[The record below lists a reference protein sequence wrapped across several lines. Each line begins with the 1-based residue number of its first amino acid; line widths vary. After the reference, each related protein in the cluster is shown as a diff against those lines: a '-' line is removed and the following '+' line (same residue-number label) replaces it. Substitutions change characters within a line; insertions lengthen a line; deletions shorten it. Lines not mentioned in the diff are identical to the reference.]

1 MPRQLKEILHAKGI
15 SLVGALAAAG
25 ILGGLAMVFAQLT
38 KQQMQAQKRAETGVE
53 IVALSQRVVRTLY
66 DGKACINTLGA
77 GKNIAPGA
85 FFDLDA
91 IKNKDDQ
98 IVYQALTAD
107 PNAPSYGNRLLKV
120 ASLKLVV
127 NTNPNPI
134 PGDQAGAMLEVTLQ
148 KISSA
153 YTGQIETVKKFPVT
167 LELDT
172 AKKLVGC
179 VSDISAVADPVK
191 EAICKEIGG
200 TTAWDTTTKTC
211 TFGAC
216 QSGEYLEG
224 FDTSGKVCKTLPQI
238 ADMACTQQ
246 GWAVTKFQNGVPVCE
261 EVIPP
266 APAPQTLPDAVA
278 PTVTISAS
286 ATSPSAGDTVTLT
299 ANTSGGTYDG
309 ALTYDWMGNGLTGST
324 TGSSTDV
331 TLASAGTANVT
342 VEVTAT
348 GSGTNAK
355 SGTSDMAQAS
365 LSVDFST
372 STNDY
377 YDVPGKIYASTAPW
391 THSPQHLDRLAQ
403 KCKTAYDHPESQ
415 VCRNF
420 FHIPQQSAS
429 STYPRS
435 TYDNYEKVPSVLIGT
450 SSYTYWGIYTHWK
463 NYRVEWTHRAHT
475 PSGGNCSKATPAGV
489 PCVPFSGAGT
499 DYCYVRLVACD
510 SSSVTRIGGTP

>member
-1 MPRQLKEILHAKGI
+1 MPKQLKEILHAKGI

-77 GKNIAPGA
+77 GKNIAPGVS
-85 FFDLDA
+85 FPLDA
-91 IKNKDDQ
+91 IKNKDNQ
-98 IVYQALTAD
+98 VVYESLTSN

-153 YTGQIETVKKFPVT
+153 YTGQVETVKKFPVT

-172 AKKLVGC
+172 AKNLVGC

-200 TTAWDTTTKTC
+200 TTAWNAGSKKC

-216 QSGEYLEG
+216 PSGEYLEG
-224 FDTSGKVCKTLPQI
+224 FDTSGKVCKTVPQI
-238 ADMACTQQ
+238 ADMACAQQ

-261 EVIPP
+261 EVIPSVP
-266 APAPQTLPDAVA
+266 QPQTLPHAVA
-278 PTVTISAS
+278 PTVTITAS
-286 ATSPSAGDTVTLT
+286 NSSPTVGDTVTLT

-309 ALTYDWMGNGLTGST
+309 ALIYAWTGNGLTGST
-324 TGSSTDV
+324 TGQSTQV

-342 VEVTAT
+342 VKVTVIGT
-348 GSGTNAK
+348 GTNAQN
-355 SGTSDMAQAS
+355 GTSDSSQDTQPVVFSDDCVS
-365 LSVDFST
+365 LPWLT
-372 STNDY
+372 SAD
-377 YDVPGKIYASTAPW
+377 A
-391 THSPQHLDRLAQ
+391 
-403 KCKTAYDHPESQ
+403 
-415 VCRNF
+415 
-420 FHIPQQSAS
+420 
-429 STYPRS
+429 
-435 TYDNYEKVPSVLIGT
+435 
-450 SSYTYWGIYTHWK
+450 TYWK
-463 NYRVEWTHRAHT
+463 NLIQHPNSATVPYRLFSLQAVQAEVNYLNSIQCLPPNARIVEVKTDRYRFICTGACKISQWPGCSIPL
-475 PSGGNCSKATPAGV
+475 PSGGGATYHKNRELAIQ
-489 PCVPFSGAGT
+489 A
-499 DYCYVRLVACD
+499 
-510 SSSVTRIGGTP
+510 RIAARGHSIGCRPI

>member
-77 GKNIAPGA
+77 GKNITPQASFG
-85 FFDLDA
+85 LDA
-91 IKNKDDQ
+91 IKNKDNQ
-98 IVYQALTAD
+98 VVYQALTSN

-153 YTGQIETVKKFPVT
+153 YTGQVETVKKFPVT

-172 AKKLVGC
+172 AKNLVGC

-200 TTAWDTTTKTC
+200 TTAWDTSTKTC

-216 QSGEYLEG
+216 PSGEYLEG
-224 FDTSGKVCKTLPQI
+224 FDTSGRVCKSLPQI
-238 ADMACTQQ
+238 ADMACAQQ

-261 EVIPP
+261 EVIPATTP
-266 APAPQTLPDAVA
+266 SNNQNN
-278 PTVTISAS
+278 PTCASLGNNAILTGLSQSLTTAFVTEDH
-286 ATSPSAGDTVTLT
+286 PGDTCADKTT
-299 ANTSGGTYDG
+299 AS
-309 ALTYDWMGNGLTGST
+309 
-324 TGSSTDV
+324 
-331 TLASAGTANVT
+331 
-342 VEVTAT
+342 
-348 GSGTNAK
+348 
-355 SGTSDMAQAS
+355 
-365 LSVDFST
+365 
-372 STNDY
+372 
-377 YDVPGKIYASTAPW
+377 
-391 THSPQHLDRLAQ
+391 
-403 KCKTAYDHPESQ
+403 
-415 VCRNF
+415 
-420 FHIPQQSAS
+420 
-429 STYPRS
+429 
-435 TYDNYEKVPSVLIGT
+435 
-450 SSYTYWGIYTHWK
+450 K
-463 NYRVEWTHRAHT
+463 NL
-475 PSGGNCSKATPAGV
+475 C
-489 PCVPFSGAGT
+489 
-499 DYCYVRLVACD
+499 
-510 SSSVTRIGGTP
+510 SSSVTTYTEYTPLGGCYAGGNVVSCSGAECVASNAGNSLEKRYCKERVASCPSQTPVCTQLFSSSIPLPTVHIPGQTACLSNATALAHCTSKYPILVSNGVLPSGHTVCLISSVYNIDPGTGIPHCGIVCGKN

>member
-1 MPRQLKEILHAKGI
+1 MKEILHAKGI

-77 GKNIAPGA
+77 GRNIIPQAS
-85 FFDLDA
+85 FDLDA

-98 IVYQALTAD
+98 VVYQALTAD

-216 QSGEYLEG
+216 PSGEYLEG
-224 FDTSGKVCKTLPQI
+224 FDTSGKVCTTPPQVGSVTC
-238 ADMACTQQ
+238 MQ
-246 GWAVTKFQNGVPVCE
+246 GEAVTKIQGGVPECAAVGGTTTGVTCGTGTIEVNGFCVAATCPTGQAGMPPNCVTCGTNEVLDANTNTCVCASGYTRQGSSCIAT
-261 EVIPP
+261 VSPCGNRLGQSCNISIWTCQ
-266 APAPQTLPDAVA
+266 ATGNMNSGAYCSSFCVGTCTKTLRPG
-278 PTVTISAS
+278 TFQ
-286 ATSPSAGDTVTLT
+286 PSAGT
-299 ANTSGGTYDG
+299 
-309 ALTYDWMGNGLTGST
+309 
-324 TGSSTDV
+324 
-331 TLASAGTANVT
+331 
-342 VEVTAT
+342 
-348 GSGTNAK
+348 
-355 SGTSDMAQAS
+355 
-365 LSVDFST
+365 
-372 STNDY
+372 
-377 YDVPGKIYASTAPW
+377 
-391 THSPQHLDRLAQ
+391 
-403 KCKTAYDHPESQ
+403 
-415 VCRNF
+415 CRC
-420 FHIPQQSAS
+420 Q
-429 STYPRS
+429 
-435 TYDNYEKVPSVLIGT
+435 
-450 SSYTYWGIYTHWK
+450 
-463 NYRVEWTHRAHT
+463 
-475 PSGGNCSKATPAGV
+475 
-489 PCVPFSGAGT
+489 
-499 DYCYVRLVACD
+499 
-510 SSSVTRIGGTP
+510 